1 MTSISSKAK
10 AISDVRGIAS
20 PQGSLPPSTRI
31 GTVRLAVSDLGASIR
46 FYRDVIGLDVH
57 GLEDS
62 PPDADQPLARL
73 GVFGGPVLLELQ
85 QLPGVKPIASRT
97 RLGLYH
103 TAILLPHRS
112 DLGSFIRHLYE
123 LKIPFGSADHG
134 VSEALYLIDP
144 DGLTVEVYADR
155 PRSVWKYQENLLV
168 GAIDPLDIGAIKHIP
183 GSVWNGVP
191 VGTSLGHVHF
201 YVSDLHQGLTF
212 YHHAMGLDIMTSVPG
227 ALFVSA
233 GGYHHHVGFNV
244 WAAGSPPA
252 SPLDARILS
261 WELVVPDA
269 LTLAE
274 LSQRLRHVASMNDES
289 NADAPTYTDH
299 DGVQVIL
306 RSSSTEQ

>member
-1 MTSISSKAK
+1 MTSSSSKAN
-10 AISDVRGIAS
+10 AISGVRGIAS

-31 GTVRLAVSDLGASIR
+31 GTVRLAVSDLHASIR

-57 GLEDS
+57 GLEGES
-62 PPDADQPLARL
+62 SNENKLLARL
-73 GVFGGPVLLELQ
+73 GLRGGSVLLELQ
-85 QLPGVKPIASRT
+85 ELPGVNSIAPHT

-103 TAILLPHRS
+103 TAILLPNRS
-112 DLGSFIRHLYE
+112 DLGSFIRHLY
-123 LKIPFGSADHG
+123 KIKFPFGSADHG
-134 VSEALYLIDP
+134 VSEALYLVDP

-155 PRSVWKYQENLLV
+155 PRSVWKYEANLLV
-168 GAIDPLDIGAIKHIP
+168 GAIDPLDTDALKHIP
-183 GSVWNGVP
+183 GPVWNGVP

-212 YHHAMGLDIMTSVPG
+212 YHQAMGLDIMTSVPG